1 MRRLAIA
8 LTTLALALPAAAAG
22 SATFVPNDPLAV
34 RQWYLNAIHAFDFW
48 PEDPV
53 NDHAP
58 VRVAIKDSGLDLYH
72 PEFAGRILNEQS
84 FVGGDVTDRQGH
96 GTFVAGII
104 AATPNNGAGI
114 AGIAFPAQLLIAK
127 VVRADG
133 TIAPAAEA
141 KAIRWAADN
150 GARVINLSIGETEVE
165 PRRDIVVEAIDNAA
179 KA

>member
-1 MRRLAIA
+1 MQSDGTFSVDVAPTETMQYRLASGTVKSAVSAGGGRGRMRRLAIA
-8 LTTLALALPAAAAG
+8 LATLALALPAAAAG
-22 SATFVPNDPLAV
+22 SATFAPNDPLAV

-53 NDHAP
+53 DDLAP
-58 VRVAIKDSGLDLYH
+58 VRVAIIDSGIDLDH

-114 AGIAFPAQLLIAK
+114 AGIAFP
-127 VVRADG
+127 
-133 TIAPAAEA
+133 P
-141 KAIRWAADN
+141 
-150 GARVINLSIGETEVE
+150 SC
-165 PRRDIVVEAIDNAA
+165 
-179 KA
+179 